1 MRVFIPLE
9 YLRSQ
14 EARNTLWFTVINKS
28 YKNSVGSQTGHT
40 HASRAHMWWSFMP
53 TSADSK
59 CNLWQLGLTLNSLG
73 SRVIIYVTVKSQT
86 QMLCKPTYY
95 TPLNFRPLGQIR
107 VFKVHHLTMFIA

>member
-73 SRVIIYVTVKSQT
+73 SRVIIYVTVKS
-86 QMLCKPTYY
+86 YY
-95 TPLNFRPLGQIR
+95 RHRCYVSPHIIPHSTLDHWDRLGYSRCI
-107 VFKVHHLTMFIA
+107 I